1 MSVQQAQ
8 TAAVPLAAE
17 VRKRLAE
24 DLRILAALHDRP
36 PTAETFAELRALDF
50 PHSSTLAPSD
60 GPLAETAGLL
70 TSVLAEIPDPPD
82 SGLLDELAA
91 DHASIYLNYGIGA
104 SPLESVWFDD
114 DGLICQDAMFQ
125 VRQWYERH
133 GLGVNDWRVRPDDH
147 LVYQLQF
154 IAFLLEQG
162 EDAGSLEEAATFMDE
177 HLLRWI
183 GSFAERVLQRG
194 GTPWFGAVAAFTA
207 AWCEA
212 LRDTLAASLGRP
224 RPSPEEIEERMK
236 PKRPVEEVPVAF
248 MPGMGPVV

>member
-1 MSVQQAQ
+1 MSGQHAHKK
-8 TAAVPLAAE
+8 AAPLAAE
-17 VRKRLAE
+17 VRTRLAE

-36 PTAETFAELRALDF
+36 PTAETFTELRALDF
-50 PHSSTLAPSD
+50 PRSATLRAAD

-70 TSVLAEIPDPPD
+70 ETVLGEIPEPPD
-82 SGLLDELAA
+82 AGLLDELAA

-125 VRQWYERH
+125 VRQWYQRH
-133 GLGVNDWRVRPDDH
+133 GLGVSDWRIRPDDH
-147 LVYQLQF
+147 LVHQLQF
-154 IAFLLEQG
+154 IAHLLDQG
-162 EDAGSLEEAATFMDE
+162 EDAETLEEAATFMDE
-177 HLLRWI
+177 HLLRWL
-183 GSFAERVLQRG
+183 GRFGERVLQRCN
-194 GTPWFGAVAAFTA
+194 TPWFGALAAFTA

-212 LRDTLAASLGRP
+212 LRDTLAVSLGRP

-236 PKRPVEEVPVAF
+236 PKRPVEEVPVTF